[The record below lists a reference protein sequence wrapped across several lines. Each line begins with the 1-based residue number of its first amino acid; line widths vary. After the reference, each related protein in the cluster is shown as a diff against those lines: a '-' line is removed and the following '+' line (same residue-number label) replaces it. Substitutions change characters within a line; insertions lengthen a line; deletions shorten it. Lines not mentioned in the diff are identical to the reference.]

1 MQTSTR
7 ASAIRRSRQRSSSLP
22 VRWARGSSAAH
33 RRPSDLVEHAVDED
47 HAIVTVGKVEAARLN
62 ALSLVLGA
70 ALGVSRVP
78 SVVAG
83 VVEAGD
89 GLLARLAEKLGLV
102 EALADRGRG
111 ARDER
116 KVGETD
122 LPLAQSVRALV
133 QVFQLLA
140 GADSSTCCAATHV
153 AVGLEPGNRA
163 VEALPVVLVGIG
175 KLCGQTGELQ
185 LVLIDLLAATNQLGG
200 DRLAGS
206 RHDFPDLT
214 LHTES
219 V

>member
-1 MQTSTR
+1 MHANVDESVRHTPLTTAVIVLAGALGQGLE
-7 ASAIRRSRQRSSSLP
+7 RR
-22 VRWARGSSAAH
+22 AH

-83 VVEAGD
+83 VVETGD

-111 ARDER
+111 PRDER

-122 LPLAQSVRALV
+122 LPLAQSVRALA
-133 QVFQLLA
+133 QMLQLLA
-140 GADSSTCCAATHV
+140 GADPS
-153 AVGLEPGNRA
+153 
-163 VEALPVVLVGIG
+163 
-175 KLCGQTGELQ
+175 
-185 LVLIDLLAATNQLGG
+185 
-200 DRLAGS
+200 AGS
-206 RHDFPDLT
+206 PAAH
-214 LHTES
+214 
-219 V
+219 